1 MKKTSGIILLMTILP
16 WLTFPLLSGKTV
28 RRFIPSSIFMS
39 LLLIAEG
46 RYAEKK
52 KWWWFYTSVKPNF
65 LAKLPLIVGP
75 FFVGSL
81 WILKFTYGKF
91 KLYLFINLIVD
102 SIFTYTGTGWLR
114 KIGYGSLVK
123 LTKYQ
128 LSCVFFIKSLLL
140 YGFQYFYEN
149 CFKQLD

>member
-1 MKKTSGIILLMTILP
+1 MKKTSGIILVMTLLP

-28 RRFIPSSIFMS
+28 RRFLPSTIFMS
-39 LLLIAEG
+39 LFLIAEG
-46 RYAEKK
+46 RFAEKK

-75 FFVGSL
+75 FFIGSL

-91 KLYLFINLIVD
+91 KLYLFINLIFD
-102 SIFTYTGTGWLR
+102 SIFTYTGTGWL
-114 KIGYGSLVK
+114 KTIGYGSLVK

-128 LSCVFFIKSLLL
+128 LSFVFFIKSLLL
-140 YGFQYFYEN
+140 YGFQYFYEK